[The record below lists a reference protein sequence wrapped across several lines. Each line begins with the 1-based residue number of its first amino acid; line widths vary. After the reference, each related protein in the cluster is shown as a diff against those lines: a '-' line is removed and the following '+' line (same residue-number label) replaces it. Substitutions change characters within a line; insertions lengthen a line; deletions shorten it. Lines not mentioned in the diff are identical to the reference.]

1 MLNLYLHNVYFNSP
15 QSSHSINR
23 GTDICQLQ
31 DLILRVSQNTHYA
44 INKLLTHNYAIT
56 KFLLNCSLPITC
68 LRVISHLHIFT
79 DDILDKFTLF

>member
-1 MLNLYLHNVYFNSP
+1 MFTLIVHNPRIQLTEVL
-15 QSSHSINR
+15 
-23 GTDICQLQ
+23 TICQLQ
-31 DLILRVSQNTHYA
+31 DLILRVSQNTH
-44 INKLLTHNYAIT
+44 YAIT